1 MKPFSLILMASAVML
16 GSVGA
21 SFAEPVVVARC
32 NVHDSGLVFK
42 PGLTVIKAGKRVHYG
57 MAENGLTRDIVFSER
72 KALAWARDTL
82 GLGGNAYQL
91 SYNPN
96 CVDQQKLDDL
106 SEEAQREADRDND
119 VQIVN

>member
-1 MKPFSLILMASAVML
+1 MKVLSVILMASVGVL
-16 GSVGA
+16 GSVAA

-32 NVHDSGLVFK
+32 NVHESGLTFK

-57 MAENGLTRDIVFSER
+57 MDDNGLTRDIVFSER

-82 GLGGNAYQL
+82 GLGGTAYQL

-106 SEEAQREADRDND
+106 AEEAQREAESEIE
-119 VQIVN
+119 VEIVN